1 MKQLAKTL
9 FLTVLAITMMVALG
23 LVRPQPVEASCTPSA
38 TQKCCGD
45 VPVTI
50 DVGCDPKEVASEG
63 LVMAYI
69 FAIIRVTTGI
79 VGAGVVGT
87 IIFGGLTYM
96 TARDNA
102 AQAEKGVKIIRTAII
117 ALICFIFAAT
127 LISFLI
133 PGGLFSNV

>member
-1 MKQLAKTL
+1 MKQLTKTL
-9 FLTVLAITMMVALG
+9 LSTLLMASTMVI
-23 LVRPQPVEASCTPSA
+23 ASFIYIPPAQAACTPSD

-45 VPVTI
+45 VPITI
-50 DVGCDPKEVASEG
+50 DVGCNQEEAASQG
-63 LVMAYI
+63 LAMAYI
-69 FAIIRVTTGI
+69 FAIIRVVTGV
-79 VGAGVVGT
+79 VGAGVVGA

-102 AQAEKGVKIIRTAII
+102 AQAEKGIVIIRTAII
-117 ALICFIFAAT
+117 GLIFFIFSAT

>member
-9 FLTVLAITMMVALG
+9 FLATITLAAVLS
-23 LVRPQPVEASCTPSA
+23 LVFIQTSPAQASCTPSA

-45 VPVTI
+45 VPITI
-50 DVGCDPKEVASEG
+50 DVGCKDGEVAAEG
-63 LVMAYI
+63 LALAYI
-69 FAIIRVTTGI
+69 YAIIRVMTGI

-102 AQAEKGVKIIRTAII
+102 GQAEKGIKIIRTAII
-117 ALICFIFAAT
+117 ALIFFIFSAT

>member
-1 MKQLAKTL
+1 MKQSLKL
-9 FLTVLAITMMVALG
+9 LIFTVG
-23 LVRPQPVEASCTPSA
+23 LVASFAIGFMQPQTVQASCKTTA

-50 DVGCDPKEVASEG
+50 DVGCKQNEVTSDG
-63 LVMAYI
+63 LVMAYVY
-69 FAIIRVTTGI
+69 AIIRVVTGI
-79 VGAGVVGT
+79 VGAAVVGA

-96 TARDNA
+96 TARDSA
-102 AQAEKGVKIIRTAII
+102 AQAQKAVVIIRTAII
-117 ALICFIFAAT
+117 ALILYIFSAT